1 MPKCAFI
8 NKFNRADLA
17 AGLTRPLN
25 RLASRFSLIAPEFMK
40 GMTNA
45 KIKALCEQ
53 ILVPEL
59 ETALR
64 RYTASPQ
71 LIKDFVDVIDRHF
84 TGLAAAIDDEMFRV
98 HDKLDSIIAL
108 LENDE
113 R

>member
-1 MPKCAFI
+1 
-8 NKFNRADLA
+8 
-17 AGLTRPLN
+17 
-25 RLASRFSLIAPEFMK
+25 MK

-45 KIKALCEQ
+45 KIKALCEK
-53 ILVPEL
+53 ILVPEI
-59 ETALR
+59 ESALR

-71 LIKDFVDVIDRHF
+71 LMKDFMDVIDRHF

-113 R
+113 RC